1 MSVTRSIEAAVRAR
15 VSGLAT
21 PDVEIVDCDPALA
34 DTAAFCAAY
43 GYAMEDSANAIV
55 VIGKSD
61 PPRFALCLVLATTRL
76 DVNKAVRA
84 RLGTR
89 KASFAP
95 ADTTMALTGMTIGGV
110 TPFAVPDGL
119 PIWVD
124 AAVMGR
130 EPDRRRRRQPP
141 MQGGR
146 PTGDGA
152 RAQRRRGRRRPG
164 VSRLVTAIRSGRRT
178 RHRRGGKA
186 VADAHDGL
194 DARPVRAVA
203 EQAAQR
209 AHGDA

>member
-1 MSVTRSIEAAVRAR
+1 MRAR
-15 VSGLAT
+15 VGGLTT

-95 ADTTMALTGMTIGGV
+95 ADTTTELTGMTIGGV
-110 TPFAVPDGL
+110 TPFAVPDAL

-124 AAVMGR
+124 AAVMSR
-130 EPDRRRRRQPP
+130 DRIVVGGGSRRCKVVGPA
-141 MQGGR
+141 
-146 PTGDGA
+146 GDAA
-152 RAQRRRGRRRPG
+152 RARWRRSRRRPG
-164 VSRLVTAIRSGRRT
+164 
-178 RHRRGGKA
+178 
-186 VADAHDGL
+186 
-194 DARPVRAVA
+194 RP
-203 EQAAQR
+203 Q
-209 AHGDA
+209 G